1 MPPLMLEVSITFTLT
16 YLVSHLRL
24 HTYTHTHIHTHQNY
38 YMYLQQLAGDIIRFT
53 LQGILKVDRSQKS
66 TGVDKAC
73 KMHSLQGFVM
83 HYFNTIHT
91 FSHHILLHSCI
102 FILIY

>member
-16 YLVSHLRL
+16 YTS
-24 HTYTHTHIHTHQNY
+24 YTTPITPTPTHIHTPKLL
-38 YMYLQQLAGDIIRFT
+38 YLQQLAGDVIRFT

-83 HYFNTIHT
+83 HYFNTTHT